1 MGCIDTTDAEG
12 IAAGGRKAAAG
23 RGGRRRGSHAWET
36 AWEGRTGTA
45 ADCGIAA
52 DGATVHGRESGGPS
66 PLDGCSWR
74 RRREGRS
81 WESSCRRALVSSP
94 ELPLERGESWR
105 SKKAM

>member
-12 IAAGGRKAAAG
+12 TAAGGRKAAAG

-45 ADCGIAA
+45 DCDIAA
-52 DGATVHGRESGGPS
+52 DGATAHGMESGGPS

-74 RRREGRS
+74 RRRGGQ
-81 WESSCRRALVSSP
+81 
-94 ELPLERGESWR
+94 ELGELLL
-105 SKKAM
+105 AGAGV